1 MNCTKTQVCARNSR
15 DSLTRKTCDET
26 PHVMTSLKLAVTFES
41 VAEPQLFLAYANLSL
56 VFL

>member
-41 VAEPQLFLAYANLSL
+41 EAEPQLFLACS
-56 VFL
+56 